1 MPVYLV
7 SPGDRLIRANT
18 FSQAI
23 NYAAKASMQATPLR
37 ADDVLDRIQKGAKI
51 EDARKPENQELPL
64 ENGGIR
70 PKPAAAVDSA
80 PAAALFNGTSSEDGA
95 IADTGERRFPTD
107 PLEPDPHP
115 DVRTLQGT
123 PTLTAAGR
131 AALAAASDIDTVEID
146 HVR

>member
-64 ENGGIR
+64 TVAGESITAPSSEGAG
-70 PKPAAAVDSA
+70 PAAA
-80 PAAALFNGTSSEDGA
+80 AAEPPPEEPPNDERLADMKHALREA
-95 IADTGERRFPTD
+95 IRNDE
-107 PLEPDPHP
+107 
-115 DVRTLQGT
+115 V
-123 PTLTAAGR
+123 
-131 AALAAASDIDTVEID
+131 DTVEID
-146 HVR
+146 NVR

>member
-51 EDARKPENQELPL
+51 EDARKPEPL
-64 ENGGIR
+64 TVAGESITAPSNEGAG
-70 PKPAAAVDSA
+70 PAAAAAA
-80 PAAALFNGTSSEDGA
+80 PALP
-95 IADTGERRFPTD
+95 ER
-107 PLEPDPHP
+107 DPHP